1 MLTRFTGTKVLACWY
16 KNTDTDTRTHVLAA
30 SAVASAVSEALVS
43 IAGLLFFGE
52 TKCCNSD
59 KKKEKFRKKGAEAVS
74 EALAFIADLL
84 LPL

>member
-1 MLTRFTGTKVLACWY
+1 LGKE
-16 KNTDTDTRTHVLAA
+16 N
-30 SAVASAVSEALVS
+30 AV
-43 IAGLLFFGE
+43 IQ
-52 TKCCNSD
+52 T